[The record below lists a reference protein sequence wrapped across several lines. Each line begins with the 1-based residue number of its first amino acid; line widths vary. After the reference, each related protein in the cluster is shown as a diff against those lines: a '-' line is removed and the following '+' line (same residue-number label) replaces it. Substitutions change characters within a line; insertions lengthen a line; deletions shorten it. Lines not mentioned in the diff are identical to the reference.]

1 MIYRS
6 IFNRDVVWTE
16 SVPSEQVDDMLD
28 LLRDFRDI
36 ICLLYSDM
44 YTRSPSLVVSLHV
57 RTWMFQRRCL
67 RVLPTAPALYSLP
80 FHQLCCHLPSLSRD
94 YFLVDLTTESFEALW
109 KNLRG
114 VENGSNHRGDMP
126 RRCLL
131 AMYYKQVI
139 ADRIGSRS
147 PRHQAIS
154 AGYRKAAASLVT
166 RFVVPPTLSQEDG
179 AFRDDFLWL
188 IWGLADFHL
197 DTWYRVEVDN
207 SVTFLFGDY
216 AAAGMPLGSSSPG
229 APGLL
234 GNLRWPQP
242 YDLLF
247 VLEPA
252 HHGSAR

>member
-1 MIYRS
+1 MSVSWTAGQASLANTSCAHIRNAFMIYRS

-126 RRCLL
+126 WRCLWPCITN
-131 AMYYKQVI
+131 K
-139 ADRIGSRS
+139 
-147 PRHQAIS
+147 
-154 AGYRKAAASLVT
+154 SLLT
-166 RFVVPPTLSQEDG
+166 
-179 AFRDDFLWL
+179 
-188 IWGLADFHL
+188 
-197 DTWYRVEVDN
+197 
-207 SVTFLFGDY
+207 
-216 AAAGMPLGSSSPG
+216 
-229 APGLL
+229 
-234 GNLRWPQP
+234 
-242 YDLLF
+242 
-247 VLEPA
+247 
-252 HHGSAR
+252 GSARGLHDTKRSALDTGRRQPPW

>member
-1 MIYRS
+1 
-6 IFNRDVVWTE
+6 
-16 SVPSEQVDDMLD
+16 
-28 LLRDFRDI
+28 
-36 ICLLYSDM
+36 
-44 YTRSPSLVVSLHV
+44 
-57 RTWMFQRRCL
+57 
-67 RVLPTAPALYSLP
+67 
-80 FHQLCCHLPSLSRD
+80 
-94 YFLVDLTTESFEALW
+94 
-109 KNLRG
+109 
-114 VENGSNHRGDMP
+114 MP

-188 IWGLADFHL
+188 LWGLADFHL

-229 APGLL
+229 DLQAYLATSAGL
-234 GNLRWPQP
+234 NPMTSSSFWNPRTM
-242 YDLLF
+242 DLLDDSIESETIDSDLCRRSDL
-247 VLEPA
+247 VLLFRSRKERA
-252 HHGSAR
+252 SIFDSSTSHEGVLH